1 MAPVAASAAVAMTL
15 RLLAE
20 GGGVGGGDGGGGGND
35 SPASTA
41 AGAGAIDGA
50 EEEANPDKGTF
61 SDPYY
66 VRAPPPSF
74 VLRPGR
80 ARADTELA
88 H

>member
-20 GGGVGGGDGGGGGND
+20 GGGVGGGGAGGND

-61 SDPYY
+61 ADPYY
-66 VRAPPPSF
+66 VRAPPPSC
-74 VLRPGR
+74 VLRPRR